1 MRKRYQSHKWTVYV
15 RSPTNEDLEVAIKQA
30 VFLLLSTFNNP
41 TRVVEGPFELSESG
55 WGEFEIVITLH
66 FDRDITVKPLHLWAC
81 SLCHACVRY
90 HHLKLY
96 PEEDSG
102 PMSMKKPA
110 VRKSYDEIVFSEPS
124 EGFLARVQN
133 QRAVIMPID
142 YPVALRCLLDIDG
155 GERGDTK
162 NNPLIQWFTNFSEAY
177 ELLKLAATRQQVKA
191 HIARLRRQLSLIDG
205 QQQLKSPSDTRRKI
219 GSQIDSYI

>member
-1 MRKRYQSHKWTVYV
+1 MRKRYQSYKWTVYV
-15 RSPTNEDLEVAIKQA
+15 RSPTNEDLEVAIKRA

-66 FDRDITVKPLHLWAC
+66 FDRDITVKPLHL
-81 SLCHACVRY
+81 Y

-133 QRAVIMPID
+133 QRAVIMPRL
-142 YPVALRCLLDIDG
+142 PSGFALPPCESSYCETQTAVEFDR
-155 GERGDTK
+155 R
-162 NNPLIQWFTNFSEAY
+162 
-177 ELLKLAATRQQVKA
+177 AATTE
-191 HIARLRRQLSLIDG
+191 ISI
-205 QQQLKSPSDTRRKI
+205 
-219 GSQIDSYI
+219 